1 MELQTPYIHV
11 YTYCDMTP
19 EIRNSEVRK
28 TVIARQRRVETHF
41 RSNEYSGINQRVTQ
55 RLVHVLMETANNKEM
70 NCCAWC
76 SISGRREAS
85 SGRDTESR
93 DRVRY
98 REFEKL

>member
-1 MELQTPYIHV
+1 V
-11 YTYCDMTP
+11 K
-19 EIRNSEVRK
+19 SEK
-28 TVIARQRRVETHF
+28 TVIARQRRVETRF
-41 RSNEYSGINQRVTQ
+41 RNNEYAGMNQRVTQ
-55 RLVHVLMETANNKEM
+55 RLIRILKQTANNKEM
-70 NCCAWC
+70 NCCTWY